1 MGWNRITISTVTGAE
16 DMLSYELTEL
26 GACGVEVEDR
36 VPLTEEEIREMFIE
50 VLPDHQEP
58 DDGRALLHCYFDESE
73 NLEDVTIRIEEM
85 LNRVKSFMDIGD
97 GTIEYGFTK
106 EEDWINNWKQFF
118 KPLRLDDTIIIKP
131 TWEELPD
138 QREGDVVI
146 EIDPG
151 TAFGTGSHETTRL
164 CIAGLKE
171 EIHPDTVMLDVGC
184 GSGILSVIAL
194 KLGAGKTVMTDIDP
208 RAVTAAEENM
218 EVNHIDRD
226 QYEVYGGNVL
236 DDMDFARS
244 LGEHRYDLVAA
255 NILADVI
262 LPLIEIADLFLK
274 EDGAFVISGI
284 IDTKEQEV
292 LDKLERY
299 GFEAVKTRK
308 LKEWVSVTAKKRK
321 E

>member
-85 LNRVKSFMDIGD
+85 LNRVKSFM
-97 GTIEYGFTK
+97 IEYGFTK

-171 EIHPDTVMLDVGC
+171 EIRPDTVMLDVGC

>member
-171 EIHPDTVMLDVGC
+171 EIRPDTVMLDVGC

-299 GFEAVKTRK
+299 GFEAVKIRK

>member
-73 NLEDVTIRIEEM
+73 NLEDATIRIEEM

-171 EIHPDTVMLDVGC
+171 EIRPDTVMLDVGC

>member
-171 EIHPDTVMLDVGC
+171 EIRPDTVMLEDRK
-184 GSGILSVIAL
+184 SV
-194 KLGAGKTVMTDIDP
+194 V
-208 RAVTAAEENM
+208 
-218 EVNHIDRD
+218 
-226 QYEVYGGNVL
+226 
-236 DDMDFARS
+236 
-244 LGEHRYDLVAA
+244 
-255 NILADVI
+255 
-262 LPLIEIADLFLK
+262 
-274 EDGAFVISGI
+274 
-284 IDTKEQEV
+284 
-292 LDKLERY
+292 
-299 GFEAVKTRK
+299 
-308 LKEWVSVTAKKRK
+308 
-321 E
+321 

>member
-1 MGWNRITISTVTGAE
+1 
-16 DMLSYELTEL
+16 MLSYELTEL

-171 EIHPDTVMLDVGC
+171 EIRPDTVMLDVGC

>member
-26 GACGVEVEDR
+26 GACGVEVENR

-171 EIHPDTVMLDVGC
+171 EIRPDTVMLDVGC

-299 GFEAVKTRK
+299 GFEAVKTKIGRAH
-308 LKEWVSVTAKKRK
+308 V
-321 E
+321 

>member
-36 VPLTEEEIREMFIE
+36 VLLTEEEIREMFIE

-171 EIHPDTVMLDVGC
+171 EIRPDTVMLDVGC

>member
-151 TAFGTGSHETTRL
+151 TAFGTGFHETTRL

-171 EIHPDTVMLDVGC
+171 EIRPDTVMLDVGC

>member
-118 KPLRLDDTIIIKP
+118 RPLRLDDTIIIKP

-171 EIHPDTVMLDVGC
+171 EIRPDTVMLDVGC

>member
-171 EIHPDTVMLDVGC
+171 EIRPDTVMLDVGC

-255 NILADVI
+255 NILADLI

>member
-36 VPLTEEEIREMFIE
+36 VPLTQEEIDEMFIE

-58 DDGRALLHCYFDESE
+58 DDGKALLHCYFDESE

-85 LNRVKSFMDIGD
+85 LHRVKGFMDIGD
-97 GTIEYGFTK
+97 GSIEYGFTK

-118 KPLRLDDTIIIKP
+118 KPLRLDDTIVIKP
-131 TWEELPD
+131 TWEELTD

-164 CIAGLKE
+164 CIEGLKE
-171 EIHPDTVMLDVGC
+171 EIRPDTVMLDVGC
-184 GSGILSVIAL
+184 GSGILSIIAL
-194 KLGAGKTVMTDIDP
+194 KLGAKKTVMTDIDP
-208 RAVTAAEENM
+208 RAVKAAGENM
-218 EVNHIDRD
+218 EVNHLSRE
-226 QYEVYGGNVL
+226 QYETHFGNVL
-236 DDMDFARS
+236 EDMEFVRS
-244 LGEHRYDLVAA
+244 LGEKKYDIVAA

-262 LPLIEIADLFLK
+262 LPLTSIVDLFLK
-274 EDGAFVISGI
+274 KDGAFVISGI
-284 IDTKEQEV
+284 IETKEQEV
-292 LDKLERY
+292 LAQLKKY
-299 GFEAVKTRK
+299 GFCAEKTRRM
-308 LKEWVSVTAKKRK
+308 KEWLSITARRRK

>member
-58 DDGRALLHCYFDESE
+58 DDGKALLHCYFDESE

-131 TWEELPD
+131 IWEELPE

-171 EIHPDTVMLDVGC
+171 EIRPDTVMLDVGC

-218 EVNHIDRD
+218 EVNHIDRNR
-226 QYEVYGGNVL
+226 YEVYGGNVL
-236 DDMDFARS
+236 EDMDFARS

-262 LPLIEIADLFLK
+262 LPLIEIVDLFLK

-299 GFEAVKTRK
+299 RFEAVKTRK

-321 E
+321 K

>member
-171 EIHPDTVMLDVGC
+171 EIRPDTVMLDVGC

-244 LGEHRYDLVAA
+244 LGEYRYDLVAA

>member
-171 EIHPDTVMLDVGC
+171 EIRPDTVMLDVGC

>member
-26 GACGVEVEDR
+26 GACGVEVENR

-171 EIHPDTVMLDVGC
+171 EIRPDTVMLDVGC

>member
-1 MGWNRITISTVTGAE
+1 MGWNRITISTVTEAE

-36 VPLTEEEIREMFIE
+36 VPLTEEEIQEMFIE
-50 VLPDHQEP
+50 VLPDHEEP
-58 DDGRALLHCYFDESE
+58 DDGKALLHCYFDESE

-138 QREGDVVI
+138 RKEGDVVI

-171 EIHPDTVMLDVGC
+171 EIRPDTVMLDVGC

-208 RAVTAAEENM
+208 RAITAAEENM
-218 EVNHIDRD
+218 GVNHIGRSR
-226 QYEVYGGNVL
+226 YEIYGGNVL

-284 IDTKEQEV
+284 INTKEQEV

-299 GFEAVKTRK
+299 GFEAVKIRR

>member
-171 EIHPDTVMLDVGC
+171 EIRPDTVMLDVGC

-236 DDMDFARS
+236 DDMEFARS

>member
-118 KPLRLDDTIIIKP
+118 RPLRLDDTIIIKP

-171 EIHPDTVMLDVGC
+171 EIRPDTVMLDVGC

-226 QYEVYGGNVL
+226 QYEVYGGNIL

>member
-171 EIHPDTVMLDVGC
+171 EIRPDTVMLDVGC

-236 DDMDFARS
+236 DYMDFARS

>member
-171 EIHPDTVMLDVGC
+171 EIRPDTVMLDVGC

-244 LGEHRYDLVAA
+244 LGEHLYDLVAA

>member
-171 EIHPDTVMLDVGC
+171 EIRPDTVMLDVGC

-226 QYEVYGGNVL
+226 QYEVYGGTVL

>member
-138 QREGDVVI
+138 QRAGDVVI

-171 EIHPDTVMLDVGC
+171 EIRPDTVMLDVGC

>member
-1 MGWNRITISTVTGAE
+1 
-16 DMLSYELTEL
+16 MLSYELTEL

-171 EIHPDTVMLDVGC
+171 EIRPDTVMLDVGC

-308 LKEWVSVTAKKRK
+308 LKEWVSVTANSTCGILYVPY

>member
-58 DDGRALLHCYFDESE
+58 DDGKALLHCYFDESE

-131 TWEELPD
+131 TWEELPE

-171 EIHPDTVMLDVGC
+171 EIRPDTVMLDVGC

-218 EVNHIDRD
+218 EVNHIDRNR
-226 QYEVYGGNVL
+226 YEVYGGNVL
-236 DDMDFARS
+236 EDMDFARS

-262 LPLIEIADLFLK
+262 LPLIEIVDLFLK

-299 GFEAVKTRK
+299 RFEAVKTRK

-321 E
+321 K

>member
-36 VPLTEEEIREMFIE
+36 VPLTQEEIDEMFIE

-58 DDGRALLHCYFDESE
+58 DDGKALLHCYFDESE
-73 NLEDVTIRIEEM
+73 DLENVTIRIEEM
-85 LNRVKSFMDIGD
+85 LHRVKGFMDIGD
-97 GTIEYGFTK
+97 GSIEYGFTK

-118 KPLRLDDTIIIKP
+118 KPLRLDDTIVIKP
-131 TWEELPD
+131 TWEELTD

-164 CIAGLKE
+164 CIEGLKE
-171 EIHPDTVMLDVGC
+171 EIRPDTVMLDVGC
-184 GSGILSVIAL
+184 GSGILSIIAL
-194 KLGAGKTVMTDIDP
+194 KLGAKKTVMTDIDP
-208 RAVTAAEENM
+208 RAVKAAGENM
-218 EVNHIDRD
+218 EVNHLSRE
-226 QYEVYGGNVL
+226 QYETHFGNVL
-236 DDMDFARS
+236 EDMEFVRS
-244 LGEHRYDLVAA
+244 LGEKKYDIVAA

-262 LPLIEIADLFLK
+262 LPLTSIVDLFLK
-274 EDGAFVISGI
+274 KDGAFVISGI
-284 IDTKEQEV
+284 IETKEQEV
-292 LDKLERY
+292 LAQLKKY
-299 GFEAVKTRK
+299 GYYAEKTRRM
-308 LKEWVSVTAKKRK
+308 KEWLSITARRRK

>member
-171 EIHPDTVMLDVGC
+171 EIRPDTVMLDVGC

-274 EDGAFVISGI
+274 EDGALVISGI